1 MQKSSMS
8 STAST
13 APTTK
18 ESPTVADL
26 LIASESAML
35 TLDQLLQAQANS
47 LAVDRADFEAETKHT
62 HIVEFGPTVKLDVGG
77 KIFRISRSDLIKE
90 RSLLSNTYNLFHASS
105 DVILNYLRTGK
116 IFQPSDPAALEE
128 VEAEFYEVDNMITVG
143 NPDSRFLVTHPHHSS
158 PSDPTHFCSCMP
170 QEYDTVKFT
179 KAWLLCPSYYT
190 VSYSDAACSRSNWI
204 LSASSD
210 GVKWETLSTHTA
222 LPAKSGRYSW
232 PITTTHQFNQ
242 FRVTCSGKNG
252 NWFPAFSC
260 FHVYGLELYGTLET
274 QHASDLFC
282 CPATATATPTTTT
295 TNTVPQLLAVSSSVA
310 EAASAAN
317 SNDRDVALTGV
328 VQLRRLLCSEKPPID
343 EVIAAGLLPRLGQ
356 FLSLSDNPN
365 FQVEALW
372 ALTNICT
379 GSTKQIEEV
388 LKCGIVPQLIALLS
402 SSPDVDVCQ
411 QATWALSN
419 ILGDCAVHRDSVLR
433 LGFFPVL
440 LKAIVK
446 FPNKV
451 FFLRKATEAISNGCR
466 GVPPPDISYFRSPND
481 AGESVSPLPVLAA
494 LLQYLD
500 AEVVTHACWAL
511 SYMAESP
518 LCIKLIISTG
528 TIIPSLTRLLSI
540 SDTNIQRPALRAL
553 GNVANG
559 STEEA
564 QSLIDAGIFQAVMPL
579 YV

>member
-1 MQKSSMS
+1 MA

-26 LIASESAML
+26 LIASESAWN

-77 KIFRISRSDLIKE
+77 KIFRISLSDLIKE
-90 RSLLSNTYNLFHASS
+90 RSLLSVMFSGSGIPLHKDENGTYFIDRSGTYF

-116 IFQPSDPAALEE
+116 FFQPSDPAALEE
-128 VEAEFYEVDNMITVG
+128 VVMEAEFYEVDNMISHGPHQMIKMAYFTGLAVTHYLTQTRSPG
-143 NPDSRFLVTHPHHSS
+143 KTRQETDSSFLVTHPHHSS
-158 PSDPTHFCSCMP
+158 PSDPTRFRSCVP
-170 QEYDTVKFT
+170 QEYHTVKFT

-190 VSYSDAACSRSNWI
+190 VSYSKEACSQTSNWI

-210 GVKWETLSTHTA
+210 GIKWETLSTNSVSLA
-222 LPAKSGRYSW
+222 LVKMTTGTQ
-232 PITTTHQFNQ
+232 PI
-242 FRVTCSGKNG
+242 
-252 NWFPAFSC
+252 
-260 FHVYGLELYGTLET
+260 HVSMCMAWNSMGHWRPNTL
-274 QHASDLFC
+274 
-282 CPATATATPTTTT
+282 
-295 TNTVPQLLAVSSSVA
+295 
-310 EAASAAN
+310 
-317 SNDRDVALTGV
+317 LT
-328 VQLRRLLCSEKPPID
+328 SYD
-343 EVIAAGLLPRLGQ
+343 H
-356 FLSLSDNPN
+356 FLSHKGPPPGCCCTVSDC
-365 FQVEALW
+365 VDVLW
-372 ALTNICT
+372 SVCN
-379 GSTKQIEEV
+379 GSTKQTEEV

-419 ILGDCAVHRDSVLR
+419 ILGDCAVHRDSVLH

-440 LKAIVK
+440 LKAMVR

-466 GVPPPDISYFRSPND
+466 GVPPPDISYFRPSND

-500 AEVVTHACWAL
+500 AEVVTHVCWAL

-518 LCIKLIISTG
+518 PCIKLIISTG

-540 SDTNIQRPALRAL
+540 SDTNIQRPALRVL
-553 GNVANG
+553 GTVANG
-559 STEEA
+559 RFTLSFQFTLMINDSNVTLHPVLKKLRA
-564 QSLIDAGIFQAVMPL
+564 SLMLVFFRL
-579 YV
+579 